1 MKGGENMLRIY
12 KMPDG
17 LTYQFEESEA
27 PAVAVLVEKKAVEP
41 SNKAVKPA
49 NKSRKVVKK

>member
-1 MKGGENMLRIY
+1 MLRIY